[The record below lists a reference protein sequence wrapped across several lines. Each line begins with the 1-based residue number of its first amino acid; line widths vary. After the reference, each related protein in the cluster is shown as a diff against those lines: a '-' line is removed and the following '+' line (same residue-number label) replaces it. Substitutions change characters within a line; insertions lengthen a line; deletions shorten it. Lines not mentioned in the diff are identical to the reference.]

1 MPRPAAARPYVDR
14 PAFAGFRFPPEV
26 IEGIYD
32 PRTRDTATTHETG
45 PLRRGESWTTLEV
58 IPAVYVV
65 EGSTQL
71 ERAAPPGS
79 AAPATPPARTH
90 GRSWSTSTSP
100 AAPGSGNSRAAGTS
114 AQDPNGRPE

>member
-1 MPRPAAARPYVDR
+1 
-14 PAFAGFRFPPEV
+14 V

-32 PRTRDTATTHETG
+32 PRTRETATTHETG

-71 ERAAPPGS
+71 ERAAPPVPLHLPRRRQGLMDGRGRRR
-79 AAPATPPARTH
+79 PPRQLLDLD
-90 GRSWSTSTSP
+90 
-100 AAPGSGNSRAAGTS
+100 NSRAARTS